1 MARGETCN
9 DHHGVPRSSGGSDE
23 HINISYVNKER
34 HDQFHAWAHNRRP
47 CLNTR
52 LVALHSIGLD
62 QGAMHPETIQTL
74 FEITTMRDW
83 YKLYY
88 GDAFK
93 NITKFSAPAASQEIF
108 DALGNHITEERLCL
122 QQTLGA
128 LTGRGSFPVKDH
140 LILPR
145 CLRFFNES
153 TPARALQEMYT
164 EDANR
169 HGLAWVKPMQQQTRT
184 HILFALKRDNSLRRP
199 KDLTRQL
206 QIVLKKQLDHI
217 LQHEEEWTG
226 HKTGNFSHH
235 QALRSNREENSGR
248 RKRRS

>member
-1 MARGETCN
+1 MR
-9 DHHGVPRSSGGSDE
+9 
-23 HINISYVNKER
+23 
-34 HDQFHAWAHNRRP
+34 
-47 CLNTR
+47 
-52 LVALHSIGLD
+52 
-62 QGAMHPETIQTL
+62 PETIEAL

-83 YKLYY
+83 YKLYD
-88 GDAFK
+88 GNAFK

-108 DALGNHITEERLCL
+108 DALGHHITEERLCL

-128 LTGRGSFPVKDH
+128 LSGKGPFPVEDQ
-140 LILPR
+140 LLLRR
-145 CLRFFNES
+145 CLSFFNES

-184 HILFALKRDNSLRRP
+184 HILFALRRDHSLRRP
-199 KDLTRQL
+199 KDVTRQL
-206 QIVLKKQLDHI
+206 QIVLKKQLNHI

-235 QALRSNREENSGR
+235 QMLRAHRGVENDDR
-248 RKRRS
+248 RKRRN